1 MYIYA
6 QLHWVPKIMTLTFDL
21 DPIYNLG
28 YDTLIKYLLSH
39 VFKLFVRV
47 VFFEIVKSCDKLHVH
62 LCTASLST

>member
-39 VFKLFVRV
+39 VFKLFSLPSWPLKKKTK
-47 VFFEIVKSCDKLHVH
+47 KSD
-62 LCTASLST
+62 